1 MPLRFRPLLFLGLCC
16 LAFGALFIFSS
27 QSVLVL
33 YSRVNLAL
41 GGLCI
46 LSFVAI
52 NARSLRA
59 FFPGKEAR
67 RFSETTVYA
76 LLFIGTLAAL
86 NFFAYRHPVRAD
98 LTQEKV
104 FTLSEQSKALLS
116 ELRSPITI
124 YAFVKGGQDPRAE
137 DLLKTYHHYNP
148 GLVRYEL
155 VDPNQRPDLAEKYGI
170 RRYGVFIVTDGS
182 QFRMAEEALEES
194 VTNAMLGL
202 LKTRDRV
209 VYLLE
214 GHGERGVQDGSE
226 EGLKAFMDQ
235 LEREGFRVKSL
246 LLASVEKVP
255 DDANVLAV
263 IGPKKPF
270 LNEEIERIKAYLDKG
285 GKLYLC
291 LDPNTQTNLE
301 PFLASLGVE
310 TGNDI
315 VIDMQLR
322 LFQGPVLGLD
332 PIVQDYEMHPITK
345 SLTGRTLFSMVR
357 SIRPKRPLP
366 KGVSAEPIVKTS
378 PASWAETDIL
388 RVLEKSE
395 ATMEEGKDVQGP
407 IPIAV
412 AWQKG
417 DARMVVFGDSDFLK
431 NAFFNKLFNAD
442 LALNGMNW
450 LGENTTLL
458 TIRPK
463 GGKAAFLFLTPAQID
478 TIFVFGVLIIP
489 QLLFALGLIVW
500 DWRRRG

>member
-1 MPLRFRPLLFLGLCC
+1 
-16 LAFGALFIFSS
+16 
-27 QSVLVL
+27 
-33 YSRVNLAL
+33 
-41 GGLCI
+41 
-46 LSFVAI
+46 
-52 NARSLRA
+52 
-59 FFPGKEAR
+59 
-67 RFSETTVYA
+67 
-76 LLFIGTLAAL
+76 
-86 NFFAYRHPVRAD
+86 
-98 LTQEKV
+98 
-104 FTLSEQSKALLS
+104 
-116 ELRSPITI
+116 
-124 YAFVKGGQDPRAE
+124 
-137 DLLKTYHHYNP
+137 
-148 GLVRYEL
+148 
-155 VDPNQRPDLAEKYGI
+155 
-170 RRYGVFIVTDGS
+170 
-182 QFRMAEEALEES
+182 
-194 VTNAMLGL
+194 
-202 LKTRDRV
+202 
-209 VYLLE
+209 
-214 GHGERGVQDGSE
+214 
-226 EGLKAFMDQ
+226 
-235 LEREGFRVKSL
+235 
-246 LLASVEKVP
+246 
-255 DDANVLAV
+255 
-263 IGPKKPF
+263 
-270 LNEEIERIKAYLDKG
+270 
-285 GKLYLC
+285 
-291 LDPNTQTNLE
+291 
-301 PFLASLGVE
+301 
-310 TGNDI
+310 
-315 VIDMQLR
+315 MQLR

-357 SIRPKRPLP
+357 SIRPKGPLP

-378 PASWAETDIL
+378 PASWAETDIN

>member
-1 MPLRFRPLLFLGLCC
+1 
-16 LAFGALFIFSS
+16 
-27 QSVLVL
+27 VH
-33 YSRVNLAL
+33 
-41 GGLCI
+41 
-46 LSFVAI
+46 SFVHCDQ
-52 NARSLRA
+52 RTFPKG
-59 FFPGKEAR
+59 FFPGEGGKKVLRNDAVCSVVHRDTRCVE
-67 RFSETTVYA
+67 
-76 LLFIGTLAAL
+76 L
-86 NFFAYRHPVRAD
+86 FAYRHPVRAD

-170 RRYGVFIVTDGS
+170 RRYGVFIVTDGR

-226 EGLKAFMDQ
+226 EGLKAFVDQ

-270 LNEEIERIKAYLDKG
+270 LDEEIERIKAYLDKG

-301 PFLASLGVE
+301 PFLADLGVDA
-310 TGNDI
+310 GNDI

-378 PASWAETDIL
+378 PASWAETDIHEYS
-388 RVLEKSE
+388 RSRKPRWRK
-395 ATMEEGKDVQGP
+395 GKMSKDP
-407 IPIAV
+407 SRLP
-412 AWQKG
+412 
-417 DARMVVFGDSDFLK
+417 
-431 NAFFNKLFNAD
+431 
-442 LALNGMNW
+442 
-450 LGENTTLL
+450 
-458 TIRPK
+458 
-463 GGKAAFLFLTPAQID
+463 
-478 TIFVFGVLIIP
+478 
-489 QLLFALGLIVW
+489 
-500 DWRRRG
+500 